1 MPHNAFH
8 ATPGLLSP
16 PRPAQQAASVDDDD
30 YWADVL
36 SNAGPSTVQLLKD
49 LIQPFVHPIET
60 FEGLKSLA
68 TDAETQAAVGEYLSD
83 QYGSIDAI
91 QASFRENP
99 VGVAS
104 DVLGMISLVSPA
116 AGFGAARLTGKAA
129 TMAGK
134 VADISRTVGKLDPAF
149 QAVNLPVQGVRLP
162 FSNLQTPNIR
172 SALPAITGVTTG
184 VGTGTAARALETGLE
199 GGARG
204 TAFRTGIRGSSD
216 VTDLVNRLR
225 SELDR
230 IGSRRR
236 AKYKQQKSQLANS
249 VVDPSEIRNVIDNLR
264 AERLA
269 GGGPDAGDKI
279 LARLKQIEDLLDDR
293 VARGDN
299 TVVGMDTLKQ
309 NIRDLSSR
317 NMGEID
323 PASAITMR
331 IADSIGEEIG
341 KVDARYIEM
350 MKDYELAKALETELR
365 TAFASRNNNVAQ
377 QAMKRLM
384 QATRENVN
392 SDMGGLADM
401 LEGIDPLLLDEVSG
415 RAMNPLAPVGIQ
427 RTVAGGLFGGALG
440 YDPGRLPRMLPS
452 MAMTSPRLVG
462 ETLHGI
468 GRTTSAVAP
477 VVPAGIRAARQA
489 GIASQ
494 IPYAPGQNPRQEQGL
509 TRQPIMPGGPTSGA
523 TYDDLVVSPELQDLL
538 EEWKRSNSDVR
549 RR

>member
-16 PRPAQQAASVDDDD
+16 PRPAQQAALVDDDD

-83 QYGSIDAI
+83 RYGSIDAV
-91 QASFRENP
+91 QASFRKDP

-104 DVLGMISLVSPA
+104 DVLGMISLASPA

-149 QAVNLPVQGVRLP
+149 QAVNVPAQIFQKGAP
-162 FSNLQTPNIR
+162 
-172 SALPAITGVTTG
+172 ALTGLTTG

-204 TAFRTGIRGSSD
+204 TAFRTGLRGGSD
-216 VTDLVNRLR
+216 GTDLVNRLR
-225 SELDR
+225 SELAR
-230 IGSRRR
+230 IGDNRR
-236 AKYKQQKSQLANS
+236 AKYRQQKSQLANKK
-249 VVDPSEIRNVIDNLR
+249 VDVREVRNVIDRIR
-264 AERLA
+264 AERL
-269 GGGPDAGDKI
+269 GGGAADEGDKI
-279 LARLKQIEDLLDDR
+279 LARLDQIEKLIDAR

-309 NIRDLSSR
+309 NIKFLSSQ
-317 NMGEID
+317 NVGSLD

-331 IADSIGEEIG
+331 IADAIGTEIG
-341 KVDARYIEM
+341 KVDAKYVEM
-350 MKDYELAKALETELR
+350 MRDYELADTLETELR
-365 TAFASRNNNVAQ
+365 IAFASRNNNVAQ
-377 QAMKRLM
+377 QTLKRLM

-415 RAMNPLAPVGIQ
+415 RAMNPLVPVGQQ
-427 RTVAGGLFGGALG
+427 RTVASTMLGGLGALG
-440 YDPGRLPRMLPS
+440 ATSTVPPGQLLRTAPVA
-452 MAMTSPRLVG
+452 AMTSPRLVG

-468 GRTTSAVAP
+468 GRTTSTVAP

-494 IPYAPGQNPRQEQGL
+494 IPYAPGQSPRQEQGL
-509 TRQPIMPGGPTSGA
+509 TQQPIMPRGPTSGA
-523 TYDDLVVSPELQDLL
+523 TYDDLEISPELQNML
-538 EEWKRSNSDVR
+538 EEWRRSNSDVR